1 MSILEQLLP
10 AEHAASHVL
19 VLPEVASAALPG
31 LAGAWFADAGWE
43 REPAQESRTR
53 RTVGARFR
61 GSAPAEVEVAPGR
74 LRLGAEHRAD
84 GPFAVPAEHAAEL
97 GLPGPAQA
105 WALGRADGG
114 QDARGPRPS
123 TYDDRDGIV
132 RAFAA
137 GLPVDEELRVV
148 QWAVAVAR
156 REGGVV
162 LADGR
167 TRLAPDP
174 ASAVDLSLFSRQA
187 LSAADLLAVLRS
199 LVATADVESQ
209 EATPDGAGRCRLVGP
224 TPYDGA
230 LVVTA
235 ERAERVPR
243 SLAALDPGRYGPFA
257 YHLAWWPQDPYELQ
271 VEQPSGVHVIARA
284 RMRAMVAR
292 LALLVQGRA
301 GGVLVDDGG
310 FVASVVDVERRT
322 DERTGGHAWV

>member
-1 MSILEQLLP
+1 MSFLEQLLP

-19 VLPEVASAALPG
+19 VLPEAASAALPE
-31 LAGAWFADAGWE
+31 LVGAWFADARWE
-43 REPAQESRTR
+43 REPGSATRAR

-61 GSAPAEVEVAPGR
+61 GSEQAVAEIVPGR

-84 GPFAVPAEHAAEL
+84 GPFAVPAEQAAAL
-97 GLPGPAQA
+97 GVPGPAHA
-105 WALGRADGG
+105 WVLGRVDGER
-114 QDARGPRPS
+114 DARGPRPS

-167 TRLAPDP
+167 TRLSPDP
-174 ASAVDLSLFSRQA
+174 ASAVDLSLYSAQA
-187 LSAADLLAVLRS
+187 LPAADLLAVLRS
-199 LVATADVESQ
+199 LVATADVESR
-209 EATPDGAGRCRLVGP
+209 EATPDGAGRCRLVGS

-230 LVVTA
+230 LVLTA

-243 SLAALDPGRYGPFA
+243 SLAALDPGRYGPFL

-271 VEQPSGVHVIARA
+271 VERPSGVHVIARA

-301 GGVLVDDGG
+301 GGVIVDDGG
-310 FVASVVDVERRT
+310 FVTSVVDVERRT
-322 DERTGGHAWV
+322 AERTRGHAWV